1 MDKTEFELF
10 EEWARA
16 KHHYPIVEG
25 IERFK
30 TMQGSRNGD
39 EADEP
44 ILDAATM
51 ALIDN
56 LQDED

>member
-1 MDKTEFELF
+1 MGKTAFELF

-16 KHHYPIVEG
+16 KHHYQTVEA

-39 EADEP
+39 GTDNP

-51 ALIDN
+51 ARIDN
-56 LQDED
+56 QQDED

>member
-10 EEWARA
+10 EEWAVA
-16 KHHYPIVEG
+16 KGHYNTVAA

-30 TMQGSRNGD
+30 TMRGSENGD
-39 EADEP
+39 DP
-44 ILDAATM
+44 VLDAATM
-51 ALIDN
+51 ALVDK

>member
-1 MDKTEFELF
+1 VAKTEFELF

-16 KHHYPIVEG
+16 KHHYQTVEAL
-25 IERFK
+25 ERFK
-30 TMQGSRNGD
+30 TMRKTPEGLAG
-39 EADEP
+39 EP
-44 ILDAATM
+44 GLDAATM